1 MNENNEFNDNYDKYA
16 DEMLRR
22 IVLCVKQEI
31 KKTSPKIESA
41 VVANVNSDGTVDVML
56 PREKES
62 KFTRIQN
69 QTPFELKEGDSVEI
83 MLKTGS
89 FNNCWVTAKH
99 ETTFKNIAPSNYRIS
114 NGDGGS
120 LPRPSEIIYVV
131 GEPLDFV
138 LTNWDA
144 VENGHT
150 YVLKVNGSKPR
161 KYGVQIGLPRNNDS
175 YVNTQQVIDSALTL
189 PNINYVAPDTKK
201 NIAGY
206 TMIYISCV
214 DVPKNDITI
223 ALYGLDECDI
233 LVTVTQ
239 KDILGIKAP
248 VKGEVAVKKTNVN
261 EQYDATVVWNP
272 ADGVFKANTSYSAT
286 ITLTPKRGYK
296 LDGVPENFFT
306 LNGATTITNQA
317 NSGIV
322 QVTFPKTAAE

>member
-1 MNENNEFNDNYDKYA
+1 MNENNEFNYNYDRYA

-22 IVLCVKQEI
+22 ILLCVKQEI
-31 KKTSPKIESA
+31 KKTSPRIESA
-41 VVANVNSDGTVDVML
+41 TVTNVNSDGTVDIIL
-56 PREKES
+56 PRESETE
-62 KFTRIQN
+62 FTRIQN
-69 QTPFELKEGDSVEI
+69 QTSFELKEGDSVEI
-83 MLKTGS
+83 MLKKGN

-99 ETTFKNIAPSNYRIS
+99 GTPIRNIAHVNYGS
-114 NGDGGS
+114 SGGGSGS
-120 LPRPSEIIYVV
+120 LPQPSEIIYVV
-131 GEPLDFV
+131 GEPIDFV

-144 VENGHT
+144 IENGHT

-189 PNINYVAPDTKK
+189 PNIDYVAPDTEK

-239 KDILGIKAP
+239 KDIFGIKAP
-248 VKGEVAVKKTNVN
+248 VKGEVAVKGTDVN

-272 ADGVFKANTSYSAT
+272 ADSSFKANTSYSAT

>member
-1 MNENNEFNDNYDKYA
+1 MNENNEFNYNYDGYA

-22 IVLCVKQEI
+22 ILLCVKQEI
-31 KKTSPKIESA
+31 KKTSPRIESA
-41 VVANVNSDGTVDVML
+41 TVTNVNSDGTVDIIL
-56 PREKES
+56 PRESETE
-62 KFTRIQN
+62 FTRIQN
-69 QTPFELKEGDSVEI
+69 QTSFELKEGDSVEI
-83 MLKTGS
+83 MLKKGN

-99 ETTFKNIAPSNYRIS
+99 GTPIRNIAHVNYGS
-114 NGDGGS
+114 SGGGSGS
-120 LPRPSEIIYVV
+120 LPQPSEIISVV
-131 GEPLDFV
+131 GEPIDFV

-161 KYGVQIGLPRNNDS
+161 KSGVQIGLPRNNDS

-189 PNINYVAPDTKK
+189 PNINYVAPDTEK

-248 VKGEVAVKKTNVN
+248 VKGKVAVKGTDVN

-272 ADGVFKANTSYSAT
+272 ADSSFKANTSYSAT

-306 LNGATTITNQA
+306 LNGATTISNSA
-317 NSGIV
+317 NSGVV
-322 QVTFPKTAAE
+322 QVTFPTTAAE

>member
-1 MNENNEFNDNYDKYA
+1 MINQNNNYDQYA
-16 DEMLRR
+16 DEMLNR
-22 IVLCVKQEI
+22 ILQCVTAEI
-31 KKTSPKIESA
+31 KRTSPRIESA
-41 VVANVNSDGTVDVML
+41 TVTNVNSDGTVDVIL
-56 PREKES
+56 PREPETE
-62 KFTRIQN
+62 FTRIQN
-69 QTPFELKEGDSVEI
+69 QTPFELREGDSVEI
-83 MLKTGS
+83 MLKKGS
-89 FNNCWVTAKH
+89 FNNCWVMAKH
-99 ETTFKNIAPSNYRIS
+99 GTPIRNIAHVNYGS
-114 NGDGGS
+114 SGGGSGS
-120 LPRPSEIIYVV
+120 LPQPSEIIYVV
-131 GEPLDFV
+131 GEPIDFV

-144 VENGHT
+144 IENGHT

-248 VKGEVAVKKTNVN
+248 VKGEVAVKGTDVN

-272 ADGVFKANTSYSAT
+272 ADSSFKANTSYSAT

>member
-1 MNENNEFNDNYDKYA
+1 
-16 DEMLRR
+16 MLQQ
-22 IVLCVKQEI
+22 IIYCAKQEM
-31 KKTSPKIESA
+31 KKSPRIESA
-41 VVANVNSDGTVDVML
+41 IVSNVNNNGTVDVIF
-56 PREKES
+56 PSEENYGFKN
-62 KFTRIQN
+62 IQN
-69 QTPFELKEGDSVEI
+69 QTPFELKKGDSVEI
-83 MLKTGS
+83 MLKDGS
-89 FNNCWVTAKH
+89 FNNCWVMAKH
-99 ETTFKNIAPSNYRIS
+99 GEMVVKGSASANYR
-114 NGDGGS
+114 GGGF
-120 LPRPSEIIYVV
+120 LPQPSEIIYVV

-138 LTNWDA
+138 LTNWDEI
-144 VENGHT
+144 ENGHT
-150 YVLKVNGSKPR
+150 YVLKVNGSKPG
-161 KYGVQIGLPRNNDS
+161 KYGVQIGLPKNNDS
-175 YVNTQQVIDSALTL
+175 YVNTQQVIDSALTV
-189 PNINYVAPDTKK
+189 PNIEYTVPDIKK

-223 ALYGLDECDI
+223 ALFGLDECDI

-248 VKGEVAVKKTNVN
+248 VKGEFPVKETNVN

-272 ADGVFKANTSYSAT
+272 ADGVFKESTSYSAT

-322 QVTFPKTAAE
+322 QVTFPMTAAK